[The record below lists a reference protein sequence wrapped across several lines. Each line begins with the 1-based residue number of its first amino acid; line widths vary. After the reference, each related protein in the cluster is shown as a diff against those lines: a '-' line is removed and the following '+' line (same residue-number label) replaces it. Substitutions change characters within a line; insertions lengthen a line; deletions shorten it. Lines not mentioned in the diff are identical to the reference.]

1 MRWTLLDAAS
11 DAERTAVL
19 SAARRRRF
27 ARGEVIFHEGDPGDT
42 LHLVDKGHVAVRVST
57 PLGDLATQRIHGP
70 GDFFGELAVVS
81 PAPRNATLFALDA
94 VETLSLHR
102 DQIDELRD
110 RHPQIDRVLL
120 EATVA
125 EVRRLSSQLLDA
137 LYLPVPKR
145 IARRIVE
152 LAAKWPDGAEIPLT
166 QGDIA
171 ELCGTTRSTANKIL
185 AKQEESGL
193 ITLRR
198 GRLTILDLEGLRRS
212 GR

>member
-1 MRWTLLDAAS
+1 MRWSLLDAAS
-11 DAERTAVL
+11 DAERRAIL

-42 LHLVDKGHVAVRVST
+42 VHLVDKGHVAVRVST
-57 PLGDLATQRIHGP
+57 PLGDLATLRIHGP

-81 PAPRNATLFALDA
+81 PAPRNATLVPLDA

-102 DQIDELRD
+102 DQVDQLRAKY
-110 RHPQIDRVLL
+110 PQIDRVLL
-120 EATVA
+120 EAAIA
-125 EVRRLSSQLLDA
+125 EVRRLSAQLLEA

-145 IARRIVE
+145 VARRIVE
-152 LAAKWPDGAEIPLT
+152 LAAKWPEGAELPLT

-185 AKQEESGL
+185 AQLEEGGL
-193 ITLRR
+193 IALRR
-198 GRLTILDLEGLRRS
+198 GRMTILDQDGVRRR